1 MRLYIYLGM
10 NIPLKDYN
18 QIIFAIR
25 IIATGWGYNKEKFED
40 IKYFI
45 LRRKGF
51 YRERKSCLMVFDCR
65 NSKFKVMYDPAYEQN
80 LLGHQK
86 AFVWYSDNGGQW
98 QSISPEDKKRFIIEG
113 QRTYI
118 DF

>member
-1 MRLYIYLGM
+1 MRLYFYLGM
-10 NIPLKDYN
+10 NIPLKSYN
-18 QIIFAIR
+18 HIILAMRVLI
-25 IIATGWGYNKEKFED
+25 TGYGYDKTKFQTVED
-40 IKYFI
+40 LVKK
-45 LRRKGF
+45 RRWIYG
-51 YRERKSCLMVFDCR
+51 ERKSCLMAFDCR
-65 NSKFKVMYDPAYEQN
+65 NSKFKVLKNPEYEQN